1 MRVVFAGTPEFAAA
15 PLRSLIDAGINV
27 VGVLTQPDRPA
38 GRGRKLMPSPV
49 RQVAAEAGLPV
60 ATPLHFKTP
69 ENQAIVADWQP
80 DLMVVIAYGL
90 ILPQA
95 LLDIPRLGCV
105 NVHASLLPRWR
116 GAAPIQRAI
125 AAGDARS
132 GVCLM
137 QMEAGLDTGPE
148 LARLEI
154 DITPE
159 MTAGQ
164 LHDRLLQ
171 QTCAIL
177 PQWLRQLQQQELAA
191 QPQPEQ
197 GVTYAHKLT
206 KDEACLDLSRP
217 ASELARQVRAFDP
230 WPVAFV
236 PVGEERL
243 RLFGGARALPLS
255 VPEAPGTLLPCD
267 DTGAL
272 IVCGDGVLWVPEMQ
286 WPGRK
291 RLPAVEAL
299 RSRKL
304 AAGDSLHG

>member
-15 PLRSLIDAGINV
+15 PLRALIAAGVNI

-49 RQVAAEAGLPV
+49 RQVATDAGLPV
-60 ATPLHFKTP
+60 ATPVNFKSAD
-69 ENQAIVADWQP
+69 NRAIVADWKP

-95 LLDIPRLGCV
+95 VLDIPRLGCV

-125 AAGDARS
+125 AAGDASS

-148 LARLEI
+148 LARLEL
-154 DITPE
+154 DIAAD
-159 MTAGQ
+159 MTGGQ
-164 LHDRLLQ
+164 LHDVLVER
-171 QTCAIL
+171 TCAAL
-177 PQWLRQLQQQELAA
+177 PQWLAQLERGALQA
-191 QPQPEQ
+191 QPQPEE
-197 GVTYAHKLT
+197 GVTYAHKLS
-206 KDEACLDLSRP
+206 KEEANLDLQRP
-217 ASELARQVRAFDP
+217 ASELARLVRAFDP
-230 WPVAFV
+230 WPVAYLSL
-236 PVGEERL
+236 GSERL
-243 RLFGGARALPLS
+243 RLFGAAKALAMT
-255 VPEAPGTLLPCD
+255 VPEEAGTLLPCSD
-267 DTGAL
+267 SGAL
-272 IVCGDGVLWVPEMQ
+272 IACGEGALWVPEMQ

-291 RLPAVEAL
+291 RLPAAEAL

-304 AAGDSLHG
+304 VAGDRLHG